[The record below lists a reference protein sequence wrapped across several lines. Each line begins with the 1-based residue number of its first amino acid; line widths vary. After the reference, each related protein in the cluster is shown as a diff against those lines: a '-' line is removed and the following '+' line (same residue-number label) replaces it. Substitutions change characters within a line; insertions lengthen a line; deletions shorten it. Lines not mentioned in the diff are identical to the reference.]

1 MLAPWPTH
9 RSQRWS
15 ASRSSPNLDK
25 KDLKAMSRE
34 MSERTFPQGAD
45 VTVTGHT
52 GVGFFVIDEGR
63 ATRAR
68 RRPRRSRRSGPATT
82 SARWR

>member
-1 MLAPWPTH
+1 
-9 RSQRWS
+9 
-15 ASRSSPNLDK
+15 
-25 KDLKAMSRE
+25 

-52 GVGFFVIDEGR
+52 GVGFFVIDEGT
-63 ATRAR
+63 ATVRLGDR
-68 RRPRRSRRSGPATT
+68 VSRRSAPATT